1 MCAASSNAGRGDRA
15 AILAIGLLWLLTAI
29 FWIRPGLVLPDGAGY
44 VVHLASSWIDGDL
57 LYFDE
62 WAELG
67 MIDGGWIRH
76 KEITRTDHLGNHW
89 AVGSALAWVPAF
101 AAADAVRPLFPPV
114 PRNGVSLPYNVAIV
128 VTSAIAGLIAL
139 LAGHRVARSS
149 SSPLSAGLAACG
161 AWLAT
166 PLMWYALAH
175 ASMAH
180 AVSAMASALVFAVS
194 LKLRERTET
203 QTVLLA
209 GLAVGFAFAVR
220 PQNGVLA
227 LVPLIVARV
236 SPRRWFAYATGF
248 LTAALPQLVI
258 SVVLYGSAFEFLT
271 GGGTATPFASFER
284 IWWWEPLFSWY
295 HGLFTWTPFAAIGV
309 CGLFVLLRRDARL
322 AVAGLYLFAA
332 QWAINAALERSFWGA
347 TSFGQRRFDSC
358 VVVFLIGAAALF
370 DVLPRIV
377 RVMLVAIPSA
387 WTVALFVAAWTGALD
402 LTRYHPPAEL
412 AASIGEGFHRAGRM
426 LAPLAST
433 PSTHKTTVALM
444 MLISAAAVT
453 FAAVLILR
461 GGPRLVA
468 VYFLIVTLLLIFCGL
483 RDQSRIER
491 YRALI
496 DRNRP
501 VRDLPGGADVRFG
514 LLADEADYLR
524 RSGRTTEAVAVEGEL
539 EELRRERARALE
551 VLTQGQSPP
560 Y

>member
-1 MCAASSNAGRGDRA
+1 MCAARSDAHRGDRA

-44 VVHLASSWIDGDL
+44 AVHLASSWIDGDL

-89 AVGSALAWVPAF
+89 AVGSAMAWLPAF
-101 AAADAVRPLFPPV
+101 AVADAVRPLFPPV
-114 PRNGVSLPYNVAIV
+114 PRNGFSLPYNVAIV

-139 LAGHRVARSS
+139 LAGYHVARSS
-149 SSPLSAGLAACG
+149 STPLSAALAACG
-161 AWLAT
+161 VWVGT

-180 AVSAMASALVFAVS
+180 AISAMASALVFAVS
-194 LKLRERTET
+194 LKLRERAET
-203 QTVLLA
+203 QAVLVA
-209 GLAVGFAFAVR
+209 GLAVGFAVAVR

-227 LVPLIVARV
+227 LVPLFVAGIP
-236 SPRRWFAYATGF
+236 PRKWFAYATGF
-248 LTAALPQLVI
+248 LIAALPQLVV
-258 SVVLYGSAFEFLT
+258 SVVLYGSSFGFLS

-295 HGLFTWTPFAAIGV
+295 HGLFTWTPFAAIGI
-309 CGLFVLLRRDARL
+309 CGLFVLMRRDARL
-322 AVAGLYLFAA
+322 AVAGLYLFTA

-358 VVVFLIGAAALF
+358 VVVVLIGAAALF
-370 DVLPRIV
+370 DVLPRV
-377 RVMLVAIPSA
+377 LRVLLVAIPSA
-387 WTVALFVAAWTGALD
+387 WTLALFVAAWTAALD
-402 LTRYHPPAEL
+402 LTRYHPPADL
-412 AASIGEGFHRAGRM
+412 VARIGEGFQRAGRM
-426 LAPLAST
+426 LAPIAST
-433 PSTHKTTVALM
+433 PSTHKTTVALL
-444 MLISAAAVT
+444 MLISAAAVIL
-453 FAAVLILR
+453 AAVLILR
-461 GGPRLVA
+461 VGHRVVA
-468 VYFLIVTLLLIFCGL
+468 VYFLVVTLLLVFCGL
-483 RDQSRIER
+483 RDQSRVER

-501 VRDLPGGADVRFG
+501 ARDLPGGADVRFG

-524 RSGRTTEAVAVEGEL
+524 RSGRRAEAKVTEREL
-539 EELRRERARALE
+539 ETLRRQRDEALQR
-551 VLTQGQSPP
+551 LR
-560 Y
+560 